1 MKLVIMGGAGV
12 RCPLIMPPLVRRQEK
27 LGLTE
32 VVLMDVDEEKLSL
45 IAPIAR
51 YAAERLGATFRISAT
66 SDAREA
72 LTGADA
78 VITTVRV
85 GTEEGR
91 VRDERIAFDHGVL
104 GQETTGAGGFAMA
117 LRTIP
122 VIAGYARLMR
132 ELCPDAWLLNF
143 TNPAGLVVQAL
154 IDEVPDLKI
163 AGICDTPSFLHRSVA
178 QLFDRQPQE
187 VPVRFYGLN
196 HLSWMPEALVD
207 GENVVP
213 TIIADP
219 DLRSRIEK
227 LAIFDPDLLAL
238 LGVLPNEYL
247 YYYYYRDRALE
258 RMRAE
263 GETRGEQIC
272 RLSSELMRDLRE
284 IDPERHPDRALER
297 YQEYIDER
305 HGTYMARE
313 TGSGPRDKREAEEGG
328 EGYAG
333 VALDILSA
341 QSDGGSEV
349 VANVPN
355 RGAVPG
361 MRDDDVVEV
370 ACRVDSSGL
379 HPIPLEND
387 VPDHEFGLMLRVKE
401 YERQTVEAIRTR
413 SRKAAVEAL
422 LDHPLI
428 GSYPI
433 SRALVDDYLEA
444 HGAYVGE
451 WE

>member
-1 MKLVIMGGAGV
+1 MKLVIIGGAGV
-12 RCPLIMPPLVRRQEK
+12 RCPLIMPPLVRRERK
-27 LGLTE
+27 LGLDD

-51 YAAERLGATFRISAT
+51 HAAERLDAGFRISAT
-66 SDAREA
+66 TNAREA
-72 LTGADA
+72 LAGADA
-78 VITTVRV
+78 VITTVRA

-117 LRTIP
+117 LRSVP
-122 VIAGYARLMR
+122 VITGYGRLMR

-154 IDEVPDLKI
+154 VHDVPDLKV

-178 QLFDRQPQE
+178 AVFGRDPRE

-213 TIIADP
+213 RIIADP

-258 RMRAE
+258 RMRAG
-263 GETRGEQIC
+263 GETRGEQIS
-272 RLSSELMRDLRE
+272 RLSGELLRDLRE
-284 IDPERHPDRALER
+284 IDPQRHPARALER
-297 YQEYIDER
+297 YRSYIDER

-313 TGSGPRDKREAEEGG
+313 TGSGPREKRETDEGE

-341 QSDGGSEV
+341 RGDESIV

-355 RGAVPG
+355 RGAIAG
-361 MRDDDVVEV
+361 LRDDDVVEV
-370 ACRVDSSGL
+370 ACRV
-379 HPIPLEND
+379 
-387 VPDHEFGLMLRVKE
+387 
-401 YERQTVEAIRTR
+401 
-413 SRKAAVEAL
+413 
-422 LDHPLI
+422 
-428 GSYPI
+428 
-433 SRALVDDYLEA
+433 
-444 HGAYVGE
+444 
-451 WE
+451 